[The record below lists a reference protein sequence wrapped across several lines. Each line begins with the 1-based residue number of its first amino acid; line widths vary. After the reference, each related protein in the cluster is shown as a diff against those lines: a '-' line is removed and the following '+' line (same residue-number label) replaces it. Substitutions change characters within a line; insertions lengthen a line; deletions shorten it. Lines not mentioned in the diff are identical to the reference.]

1 MKIIGVRIGDNYSNI
16 KNLRY
21 GSIMIITDQDVNGS
35 YIKDLIINFIH
46 IFWPSLI
53 RLNGFMKDIIIS
65 IIKDTKDNE
74 VYSFYTLAEYKKWK
88 KEYKYKVFKIK
99 YYKGLGTSTSKEAKE
114 YFSNIEHHG
123 IDFDYNDEKDDE
135 SIDME

>member
-1 MKIIGVRIGDNYSNI
+1 MKILGIRIGDNYSNI

-74 VYSFYTLAEYKKWK
+74 VYSFYTLPEYKEWK
-88 KEYKYKVFKIK
+88 KE
-99 YYKGLGTSTSKEAKE
+99 
-114 YFSNIEHHG
+114 
-123 IDFDYNDEKDDE
+123 
-135 SIDME
+135 